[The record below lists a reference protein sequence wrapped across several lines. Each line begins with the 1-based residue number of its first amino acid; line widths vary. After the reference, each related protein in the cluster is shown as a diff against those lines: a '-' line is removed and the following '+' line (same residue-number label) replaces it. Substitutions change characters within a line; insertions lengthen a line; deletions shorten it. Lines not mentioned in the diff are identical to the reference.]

1 MIKFCN
7 FVFFCFIFFYQ
18 NISYSKKI
26 DLINFNEKNVY
37 NYFSALVSYDNNQ
50 NLKSLK
56 FFNSS
61 KNLKESHQ
69 SYIKN
74 YLFSL
79 ILNGKIDRAIAE
91 VKSLK
96 NKNFSDFFEAQLL
109 LVLDGIK
116 KNDYKTVNFYI
127 DNLKKHEERGTFEYI
142 ILNGLEEYVYLFN
155 NNEITKDLSNEF
167 GNLSLINKSF
177 QNCYL
182 ENSKTES
189 LFLNLINSE
198 EIGYSRYVFFY
209 INFLLSQQRFS
220 EVEIFYEN
228 IDYLN
233 STLLVSQ
240 SKKWI
245 EDKNY
250 NNFKEIFSCQ
260 NPSDIIGEF
269 LFVIA
274 NLYSSEGFLKESN
287 FYINLSN
294 YLNSKFIFN
303 NSLSAEN
310 YYKSKNYKKSKKILN
325 KFTKNYKIYHWY
337 KIKKIAEIIKK
348 EKNSE
353 ASLEYIQNEF
363 NKIENPSLKIIYDM
377 ANILKGFE
385 KYELSIKYYSEV
397 LSELDDKS
405 FIYSDI
411 LYRRGGSYE
420 RLGEEKKSDKDMLM
434 SLEISP
440 NEPYVLNYLAY
451 SWLERNYKI
460 DEAIEMLKQAYDQK
474 KNDPYII
481 DSIGW
486 AYYLIGNYEEAES
499 LLKKAVRLM
508 PNDPIVND
516 HYGDILWKL
525 GRKIQAKYFWE
536 NVLTFKDTENKM
548 KKEIFLKLLKGP
560 KKT

>member
-1 MIKFCN
+1 MIKTFN
-7 FVFFCFIFFYQ
+7 FIFFCFILFYQ
-18 NISYSKKI
+18 NVSYSKKL
-26 DLINFNEKNVY
+26 DSANFYK
-37 NYFSALVSYDNNQ
+37 YFSALVSYDNNQ

-61 KNLKESHQ
+61 KDLKESHQ

-91 VKSLK
+91 IKSLK
-96 NKNFSDFFEAQLL
+96 NKNFSDFFEAHLL

-116 KNDYKTVNFYI
+116 KKDYKIVNFHI
-127 DNLKKHEERGTFEYI
+127 DKLKKHKERGTFEYI
-142 ILNGLEEYVYLFN
+142 ISTGLEEYVYLFN
-155 NNEITKDLSNEF
+155 NNEITKDLSNDF
-167 GNLSLINKSF
+167 GNFSLINKSF

-182 ENSKTES
+182 KNSKTES
-189 LFLNLINSE
+189 YFLNLINSE
-198 EIGYSRYVFFY
+198 EIGYSRYIFFY
-209 INFLLSQQRFS
+209 INFLLSQQKFS
-220 EVEIFYEN
+220 EVENFYEN
-228 IDYLN
+228 IDYLD
-233 STLLVSQ
+233 STLLVAQ

-260 NPSDIIGEF
+260 NPNDVIAEF
-269 LFVIA
+269 IFVIA
-274 NLYSSEGFLKESN
+274 NLYSSEGFLKESE
-287 FYINLSN
+287 FYVNLSS
-294 YLNSKFIFN
+294 YLNPKFIFN

-310 YYKSKNYKKSKKILN
+310 YYKSKNYEQSKRILN
-325 KFTKNYKIYHWY
+325 KFTKKNKIYHWY

-348 EKNSE
+348 EKNFE
-353 ASLEYIQNEF
+353 ASLKYIQNEF

-385 KYELSIKYYSEV
+385 KYELSIKYYSKI
-397 LSELDDKS
+397 LLELDDKS
-405 FIYSDI
+405 LIYADI

-420 RLGEEKKSDKDMLM
+420 RLGEEKKSDTDMLL
-434 SLEISP
+434 SLEINP
-440 NEPYVLNYLAY
+440 DEPYVLNYLAY

-460 DEAIEMLKQAYDQK
+460 DTAIEMLKQAYEQK
-474 KNDPYII
+474 QNDPYII

-486 AYYLIGNYEEAES
+486 AYYLIGDYEDAES
-499 LLKKAVRLM
+499 LLKKAVQLM

-536 NVLTFKDTENKM
+536 NVLTFEDTENKM
-548 KKEIFLKLLKGP
+548 KEEIFYKLLKGP
-560 KKT
+560 KKI